1 MALLHTFWRRYRTL
15 TINYAPESTTFLFPA
30 LSSHDDLLRLIQAI
44 RNGPDLDREH
54 IVDSHFSAPNSNGK
68 VCANAADQDRAMNLA
83 ASIIFMIN
91 CGTSLDSADF
101 FEQDGPPI
109 SWRSNVTATAFASE
123 VFPHE
128 SPGSLASI
136 LGDTKLSDLLRSLA
150 ASKLA
155 KAGFELEPTD
165 DLRSHL
171 TMDCSGNRKVVR
183 VFHCSAALK
192 EMLSA
197 SQPDGSR
204 CLIPRLLAFEV
215 LHTLYD
221 VLFPDD
227 RSETLIPKYNLDS
240 DLLRYEVTQYRRKD
254 DPEVD
259 HTYFGTRLK
268 EIYDEMQSP
277 TPRDDWAN
285 WIQRHSAP
293 RYMFMATMIGVF
305 IAVIIGILGLGISG
319 FQAYVSYQQWKHPV
333 KGT

>member
-1 MALLHTFWRRYRTL
+1 MATAPVPVFPLRTVSTEQLQNLGKAMWNWKICGACNGHMMCSQRKCPWSRMALLHTFWRRYRTL

-150 ASKLA
+150 AS
-155 KAGFELEPTD
+155 
-165 DLRSHL
+165 
-171 TMDCSGNRKVVR
+171 
-183 VFHCSAALK
+183 
-192 EMLSA
+192 
-197 SQPDGSR
+197 
-204 CLIPRLLAFEV
+204 
-215 LHTLYD
+215 
-221 VLFPDD
+221 
-227 RSETLIPKYNLDS
+227 
-240 DLLRYEVTQYRRKD
+240 
-254 DPEVD
+254 
-259 HTYFGTRLK
+259 
-268 EIYDEMQSP
+268 
-277 TPRDDWAN
+277 
-285 WIQRHSAP
+285 
-293 RYMFMATMIGVF
+293 
-305 IAVIIGILGLGISG
+305 
-319 FQAYVSYQQWKHPV
+319 
-333 KGT
+333 